1 MYLAFAV
8 SLRSK
13 DKQTR
18 VGCVL
23 IDPETL
29 QVRQTKIV

>member
-13 DKQTR
+13 DKHTR